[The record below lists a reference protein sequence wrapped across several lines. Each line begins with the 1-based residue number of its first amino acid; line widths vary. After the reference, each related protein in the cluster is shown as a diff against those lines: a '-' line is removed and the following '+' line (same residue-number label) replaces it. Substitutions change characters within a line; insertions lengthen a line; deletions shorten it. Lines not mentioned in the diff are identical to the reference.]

1 VIGDQRPV
9 MVIGKTDSWRW
20 FEAGTSEEE
29 QTEHVVD

>member
-1 VIGDQRPV
+1 

>member
-1 VIGDQRPV
+1 

-20 FEAGTSEEE
+20 FEAGTSEAK